1 MKNEQKCHTLFAPC
15 CDTLNCINGVCKE
28 NGKRFGNTKPVV
40 IQEVTKTGEFIFS
53 GIYFLNDNNLITI

>member
-40 IQEVTKTGEFIFS
+40 IQDFS
-53 GIYFLNDNNLITI
+53 GIYFLNDNNLSIINYFEFLF

>member
-40 IQEVTKTGEFIFS
+40 IQEVFS